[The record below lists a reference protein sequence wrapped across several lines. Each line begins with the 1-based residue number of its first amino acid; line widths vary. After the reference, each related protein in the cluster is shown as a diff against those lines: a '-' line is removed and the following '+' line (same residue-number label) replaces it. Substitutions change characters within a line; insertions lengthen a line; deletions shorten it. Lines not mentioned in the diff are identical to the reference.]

1 MGEKKREI
9 WRREMKKTC
18 IVLTAVLLMQ
28 LCGITAFSSGD
39 NEYTV
44 FMENYD
50 FSEMG
55 MSNGGSMGT
64 VKFPDTQNKNAWG
77 WHGSSDP
84 KTCIYRNDGTES
96 YMEIANIGTT
106 KKGTTYFWNNFPEL
120 VTGMAEVSFD
130 IRLRD
135 GKTDI
140 YLMSDSKYDG
150 DETATNVPT
159 DWPNVIMDLVCENG
173 TISFSGKVL
182 LSDVNPDE
190 WCSVTVEAD
199 INEMKLD
206 LYAEQNGRSG
216 SLKDV
221 NVTAAD
227 KSNVSILSFN
237 PSAGGKID
245 ITNVSMSYYTDY
257 DPDATPKP
265 TAPPVGV
272 VIKNPDD
279 EAELAKTEQL
289 IEERPH
295 MERQMEAL
303 DRGLI
308 AVNTDQ
314 GVFLSWRL
322 LGTEPYSTG
331 FNVYRNGEKINS
343 EIIAGS
349 TNYID
354 KNGGTD
360 DVYSVRAV
368 ADGNETD
375 VSSEITPLVSNYIS
389 IPMNIPESGVTPAG
403 ESYTYSVGDC
413 SAGDLDGDGQYE
425 LVVMWSPSNANDSSH
440 EGYTGNVYIDAYTLE
455 GNQLW
460 RIDLG
465 KNIRA
470 GAHYTQLMVYDLDGD
485 GISEIAC
492 KTGDGT
498 VDGTGNVI
506 GNADADYRNGNGRI
520 ITGPEYLT
528 VFDGRNGAEM
538 YTESYSPVRNDLGD
552 DLYKIWGD
560 SNGNRC
566 ERYLAAVAYL
576 DGVHPSLITVRGYYT
591 RTAIVAYDFR
601 NGRLEK
607 KWTFDTSI
615 NASKDYMGKGNHNLS
630 IGDVDYDGFDEIIFG
645 SALIDHDGQGI
656 DPGLG
661 HGDAMHFG
669 DLDPTRPGMEV
680 FQVHESS
687 TGYVNVQFRDA
698 RTNQMIWG
706 VPFRKDIGRGVSADI
721 DPNYVGEECFA
732 SDTLYSASGDVICK
746 PSNLPQNFAIWWDG
760 DLQREMA
767 DDINIYKYDY
777 NAQKGNI
784 VFKAE
789 GCVSNNGTKS
799 TPALQ
804 ADLFGDWREEIAF
817 GTADSKEIRIY
828 TTTDIT
834 DHKLHTLM
842 HDSVYRMGVAW
853 QNVAYNQP
861 PHTSFYMGYDM
872 QQPEDPEL
880 YTVEYNGV
888 SVKNNVEP
896 GVTDTINVSTKLQ
909 SGTIAAACYD
919 KSGEL
924 IGINMVEA
932 DGSGEYELSIKTEGV
947 ESISLMVFEDMKT
960 LKPVCR
966 AVNWE

>member
-1 MGEKKREI
+1 
-9 WRREMKKTC
+9 MKKIC
-18 IVLTAVLLMQ
+18 IALAAAVMMQ
-28 LCGITAFSSGD
+28 LCSIPVYSSD
-39 NEYTV
+39 ETEYTV

-55 MSNGGSMGT
+55 MSDGGSMGT

-84 KTCIYRNDGTES
+84 KTCIYRNTGSES
-96 YMEIANIGTT
+96 YMEISNIGSV

-120 VTGMAEVSFD
+120 VTGKAEVSFD
-130 IRLRD
+130 IRPIA

-159 DWPNVIMDLVCENG
+159 DWPKVIMDLVCDGG
-173 TISFSGKVL
+173 TISFSGKAL
-182 LSDVNPDE
+182 LSDVSADE

-199 INEMKLD
+199 IGAKKLN

-216 SLKDV
+216 SLENVDV
-221 NVTAAD
+221 TSAN

-237 PSAGGKID
+237 PSGGGKID
-245 ITNVSMSYYTDY
+245 VTNVSMSYYTEH
-257 DPDATPKP
+257 DPDVTSAPS
-265 TAPPVGV
+265 APPVGV

-279 EAELAKTEQL
+279 SDEIEETERL

-295 MERQMEAL
+295 MQRQMEVL
-303 DRGLI
+303 DRGLT
-308 AVNTDQ
+308 AVDT
-314 GVFLSWRL
+314 GEGIFLSWRL

-331 FNVYRNGEKINS
+331 FNVYRNGVKIN
-343 EIIAGS
+343 EAVIDNS

-354 KNGGTD
+354 KDGTAD
-360 DVYSVRAV
+360 DRYSVRAV
-368 ADGNETD
+368 VEGEERDI
-375 VSSEITPLVSNYIS
+375 SSEAVPLNSNYIS
-389 IPMNIPESGVTPAG
+389 IPMNIPESGVTPVG
-403 ESYTYSVGDC
+403 EKYTYSLGDC
-413 SAGDLDGDGQYE
+413 SAGDLNGDGRYE
-425 LVVMWSPSNANDSSH
+425 MVVMWSPSNAKDSSH
-440 EGYTGNVYIDAYTLE
+440 EGYTGNVYIDAYTLD

-465 KNIRA
+465 RNIRA
-470 GAHYTQLMVYDLDGD
+470 GAHYTQLIVYDLDGD
-485 GISEIAC
+485 GVSEIAC

-498 VDGTGNVI
+498 VDGTGKVI
-506 GNADADYRNGNGRI
+506 GDANADYRNGNGRI

-528 VFDGRNGAEM
+528 VFDGRNGAEI
-538 YTESYSPVRNDLGD
+538 YTESYYPVRNDLGD

-566 ERYLAAVAYL
+566 ERYLAAAAYL

-591 RTAIVAYDFR
+591 RTVIVAYDFR
-601 NGRLEK
+601 KGKLEK
-607 KWTFDTSI
+607 RWTFDTSV
-615 NASKDYMGKGNHNLS
+615 NAPKDYMGKGNHNLS

-645 SALIDHDGQGI
+645 STLIDHDGQGI

-669 DLDPTRPGMEV
+669 DLDPTRPGLEV

-698 RTNQMIWG
+698 RTNRMIWG

-721 DPNYVGEECFA
+721 DPNYAGEECFA
-732 SDTLYSASGDVICK
+732 SDTLYSASGEVICK
-746 PSNLPQNFAIWWDG
+746 PGNLPQNFAIWWDG

-784 VFKAE
+784 IFKAD

-804 ADLFGDWREEIAF
+804 ADLLGDWREEIAF
-817 GTADSKEIRIY
+817 GTADSKELRIY
-828 TTTDIT
+828 TTTDMT
-834 DHKLHTLM
+834 EHKFYTLM
-842 HDSVYRMGVAW
+842 HDSVYRMGIAW

-861 PHTSFYMGYDM
+861 PHTSYFMGYNM
-872 QQPEDPEL
+872 QQPDAPEL
-880 YTVEYNGV
+880 YTAEYNGI
-888 SVKNNVEP
+888 SVNKMVEP
-896 GVTDTINVSTKLQ
+896 GVTETIEVNSNVQ
-909 SGTIAAACYD
+909 SGVIAAACYD
-919 KSGEL
+919 KNGVL
-924 IGINMVEA
+924 VGISMKEI
-932 DGSGEYELSIKTEGV
+932 DGAGEYEVGIETESV
-947 ESISLMVFEDMKT
+947 ESISLMAFENTEEMKPIC
-960 LKPVCR
+960 K
-966 AVNWE
+966 AIKWQ